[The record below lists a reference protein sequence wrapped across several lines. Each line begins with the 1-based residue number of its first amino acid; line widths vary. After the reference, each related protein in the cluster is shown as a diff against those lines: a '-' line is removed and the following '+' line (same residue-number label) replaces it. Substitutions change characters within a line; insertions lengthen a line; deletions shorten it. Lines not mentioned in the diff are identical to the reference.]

1 MFLPK
6 PVGKQVPLFSATGV
20 VPGSLWRVVFK
31 LMNAEIE
38 RDTQLY
44 MVLITAR
51 ETGQAILDVADHN
64 DRLSLLFKSL
74 YGISIKEYIN
84 KCLSEKK
91 SNPDM
96 HPALAEY
103 ECWYSLLLRVF
114 LILRQPTPKQLEEE
128 ERELD
133 MMQAQQFMDTE
144 ETGE

>member
-1 MFLPK
+1 LRRVIVLPK

-51 ETGQAILDVADHN
+51 ETGQAILDIADHN
-64 DRLSLLFKSL
+64 DRLRLLFMSL
-74 YGISIKEYIN
+74 YGISIKEYIS

-96 HPALAEY
+96 HPAFAEY
-103 ECWYSLLLRVF
+103 ECWYSLLLRVY
-114 LILRQPTPKQLEEE
+114 LILKQPSQKQLMHE
-128 ERELD
+128 EREQD
-133 MMQAQQFMDTE
+133 MLEAE
-144 ETGE
+144 EISEE

>member
-1 MFLPK
+1 MPK
-6 PVGKQVPLFSATGV
+6 PVGKQVSLPSATGV

-51 ETGQAILDVADHN
+51 ETGQAILDIAEHN
-64 DRLSLLFKSL
+64 DRLRLLFMSL

-84 KCLSEKK
+84 KCLGEKK

-96 HPALAEY
+96 HPAFAEY

-114 LILRQPTPKQLEEE
+114 LILRQPTQKQLEEE

-133 MMQAQQFMDTE
+133 MMEAQQFMNTE

>member
-1 MFLPK
+1 MPRS
-6 PVGKQVPLFSATGV
+6 VPTQIPTSKSTGLVSA
-20 VPGSLWRVVFK
+20 SLWRIVLR

-44 MVLITAR
+44 VLLVTAK
-51 ETGQAILDVADHN
+51 EAGQAVLDIAEHN
-64 DRLSLLFKSL
+64 DRLRLLFKSL

-84 KCLSEKK
+84 KCLGEKK

-133 MMQAQQFMDTE
+133 MMQARQFADTE
-144 ETGE
+144 EEEA

>member
-1 MFLPK
+1 VIVLPK

-51 ETGQAILDVADHN
+51 ETGQAILDIADHN
-64 DRLSLLFKSL
+64 DRLRLLFMSL

-96 HPALAEY
+96 HPAFAEY
-103 ECWYSLLLRVF
+103 ECWYSLLLRVY
-114 LILRQPTPKQLEEE
+114 LILKQPSQKQLMHE
-128 ERELD
+128 EREQD
-133 MMQAQQFMDTE
+133 MLEAE
-144 ETGE
+144 EISEE

>member
-1 MFLPK
+1 MPRS
-6 PVGKQVPLFSATGV
+6 VPTQIPTSKSTGV
-20 VPGSLWRVVFK
+20 VTTSLWRVVLR

-44 MVLITAR
+44 VLLVTAK
-51 ETGQAILDVADHN
+51 ETGQAVLDIAEHN
-64 DRLSLLFKSL
+64 DRLRTLFKSL
-74 YGISIKEYIN
+74 YGVSIKEYIN

-96 HPALAEY
+96 NPAFAEY

-133 MMQAQQFMDTE
+133 MMEAQQYADTE